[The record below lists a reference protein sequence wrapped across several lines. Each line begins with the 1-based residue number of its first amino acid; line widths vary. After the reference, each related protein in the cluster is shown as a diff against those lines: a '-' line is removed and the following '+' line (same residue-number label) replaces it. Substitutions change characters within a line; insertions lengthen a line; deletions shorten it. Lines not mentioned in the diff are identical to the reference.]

1 MCSKWKALRVHVCVF
16 ADVIVCYRLL
26 TEPLLSLFFSVLC
39 LSSGALTKAKESQ
52 KHGEEKDGTAGGGI
66 NDRCNIISCATL
78 AEIQHFH
85 RVRVRDFKAQM
96 QHFLQQQISFFQKIT
111 GKLEEALDMYDQA

>member
-1 MCSKWKALRVHVCVF
+1 MCFCRCNWVLNLNTIAFLVFFLPVHF
-16 ADVIVCYRLL
+16 
-26 TEPLLSLFFSVLC
+26 C
-39 LSSGALTKAKESQ
+39 LSPGALTKAKESQ
-52 KHGEEKDGTAGGGI
+52 KHGEEKDGIAGGGI
-66 NDRCNIISCATL
+66 HDRCNIISCATL

-96 QHFLQQQISFFQKIT
+96 QYFLQQQICFFQKIT